1 MKQPLTDQSDCRS
14 FLVYSGVLKGWVFT
28 KGAYIYNSPQLFHLW
43 CGTGYQKNN
52 NGMSWVNS

>member
-52 NGMSWVNS
+52 NGMS